1 MLLNRRP
8 KVLLIYPGS
17 KSAGAVY
24 PTGLLYIALSLRKI
38 NIDVS
43 IFHMGIDDISSIRL
57 ENYLFVGISMLTGDL
72 IKNGLY
78 LAKIIRNYNFPSAFN
93 VSSRRLIFSTFS

>member
-1 MLLNRRP
+1 MLINRQP
-8 KVLLIYPGS
+8 KVLLVYPGS

-24 PTGLLYIALSLRKI
+24 PTGLLYIALALRKI

-43 IFHMGIDDISSIRL
+43 IFHMGTDDIRSLRL

-72 IKNGLY
+72 IQNGLY
-78 LAKIIRNYNFPSAFN
+78 VAKI
-93 VSSRRLIFSTFS
+93 